1 MSNYRK
7 DKDQALL
14 KDSLKKAA
22 QLLIV
27 DEYTCPK
34 NSFKRY
40 AILLRIPNSKD
51 IVIEFIETDNEDV
64 LATWINGNLGTL
76 NPKVVGFS
84 FRALKLESCIS
95 WVQFSTSSSS
105 IMFRLTDNIIPAV
118 VLSVFNMDF
127 IALGVNVIEKYL
139 KTNLSEYHG
148 IDSLAGENICFQ
160 IIERPTVSNA
170 KAEKEILESL
180 DARLSLFEKKFKKNA
195 SNWCCNKL
203 PKDNLLFAVLEVY
216 LGLKIYSGDLKA

>member
-7 DKDQALL
+7 YKDQALH

-22 QLLIV
+22 QLLIL

-40 AILLRIPNSKD
+40 AILLRVPNSKD
-51 IVIEFIETDNEDV
+51 STIEFIETDAEDV
-64 LATWINGNLGTL
+64 LGTWINGNLGKL
-76 NPKVVGFS
+76 NPKVLGFS
-84 FRALKLESCIS
+84 FRALKFESCIS
-95 WVQFSTSSSS
+95 WVQFSTNSSS

-118 VLSVFNMDF
+118 VLSVFNMDC
-127 IALGVNVIEKYL
+127 IALVGVNVVEKYL

-148 IDSLAGENICFQ
+148 IDIVGENICYQ

-180 DARLSLFEKKFKKNA
+180 DARLSLFENKFKKNA
-195 SNWCCNKL
+195 CNWCCNKL
-203 PKDNLLFAVLEVY
+203 PNDNILFAVLEVY
-216 LGLKIYSGDLKA
+216 LGLKIYGGDLKA